1 MKQILKYVLNKLLRY
16 KKLRFQI
23 LMQIIKIDNIK
34 SIKFGKENLKYFP
47 LNKKWIEIT
56 TDLGIFPFFY
66 NNGNYEI
73 EIPQLIIK
81 HLNNQKKYVFIDAGA
96 NMGLISLQLFN
107 LDNNKMF
114 VKFILID
121 PNPNVHDILN
131 YNSLNLTNSIVIPKA
146 ISSNKNSIKFY
157 INENDSDNSDA
168 TLVSD
173 IGTEENKKVIEVE
186 TINLN
191 ESLHSYLHDITYDAL
206 VYKSDLQGYD
216 LIAFSEFTLD
226 IINKIELAI
235 IEVYPKYFI
244 NHYGTDSSNQ
254 ILKLLNSYSK
264 IYIIEGHKVIEI
276 EKNKFLDYFNKFES
290 NNFFNLLLLK

>member
-1 MKQILKYVLNKLLRY
+1 MKKILKYLLNNILKY

-34 SIKFGKENLKYFP
+34 SIKFGKENLKYFA

-81 HLNNQKKYVFIDAGA
+81 HLNKQKKYVFIDAGA

-107 LDNNKMF
+107 LDNNKIF

-146 ISSNKNSIKFY
+146 ISSNKNNIKFY
-157 INENDSDNSDA
+157 INENDSSR
-168 TLVSD
+168 
-173 IGTEENKKVIEVE
+173 
-186 TINLN
+186 
-191 ESLHSYLHDITYDAL
+191 
-206 VYKSDLQGYD
+206 
-216 LIAFSEFTLD
+216 
-226 IINKIELAI
+226 
-235 IEVYPKYFI
+235 
-244 NHYGTDSSNQ
+244 
-254 ILKLLNSYSK
+254 
-264 IYIIEGHKVIEI
+264 
-276 EKNKFLDYFNKFES
+276 KN
-290 NNFFNLLLLK
+290 